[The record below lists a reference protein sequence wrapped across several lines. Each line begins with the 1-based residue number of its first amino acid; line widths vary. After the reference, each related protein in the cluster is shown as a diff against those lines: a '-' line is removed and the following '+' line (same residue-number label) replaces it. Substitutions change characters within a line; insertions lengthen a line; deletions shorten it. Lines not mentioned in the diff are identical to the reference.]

1 MQLSSSLAE
10 LSSDETMDP
19 PAEDFQ
25 QVLSID
31 QIRSIRASNN
41 YVERPAACCQ
51 QARSNP
57 PLPQPPPKQ
66 DRSQDPSSAPQ
77 DLHRSHSQQH
87 QVPPLQQQQPMS
99 HSSTAS
105 SVSQGTT
112 ASEQRLLSTLTP
124 SHSGHS
130 LIRTQPRPGE
140 LKGEEESPLKGAD
153 GEKPTTTTTTTSTA
167 STASTAS
174 LHHAG
179 HLLLVCEECGRCK
192 CPRCTAAR
200 SLPSC
205 WLCNQ
210 RCLCSPESLLDYG
223 TCLCCVKGLFYHCST
238 DDEDTCADDPCS
250 CGPGSCCARWA
261 AMSLLSLLM
270 PCLCCYFPTLA
281 CLKLCQRGYDGF
293 RRPGCRCQSHTNTVC
308 RKISSSSSTPF
319 PKTLDKPV

>member
-1 MQLSSSLAE
+1 
-10 LSSDETMDP
+10 MDP
-19 PAEDFQ
+19 PSEDFQ

-41 YVERPAACCQ
+41 YVERPAGRCQ
-51 QARSNP
+51 QTRSNPSLAQAPQKQEWSQHRLASSTFQDLHLSHQMP
-57 PLPQPPPKQ
+57 PLPQ
-66 DRSQDPSSAPQ
+66 
-77 DLHRSHSQQH
+77 H
-87 QVPPLQQQQPMS
+87 MS

-105 SVSQGTT
+105 SVSQSTS
-112 ASEQRLLSTLTP
+112 ASEQRLLSSLSP
-124 SHSGHS
+124 SSPSGRS
-130 LIRTQPRPGE
+130 PSRTQPAGGE
-140 LKGEEESPLKGAD
+140 TGAEEPPLKGLAEKGTPQGGD
-153 GEKPTTTTTTTSTA
+153 G
-167 STASTAS
+167 
-174 LHHAG
+174 HHRH
-179 HLLLVCEECGRCK
+179 HLLLLCEECGRCK
-192 CPRCTAAR
+192 CARCTAAR

-261 AMSLLSLLM
+261 AMSFLSLLM
-270 PCLCCYFPTLA
+270 PCLCCYFPTLG
-281 CLKLCQRGYDGF
+281 CLKLCQRGYDGLK
-293 RRPGCRCQSHTNTVC
+293 RPGCRCQSHTNTVC

>member
-1 MQLSSSLAE
+1 MQLSSSVAE
-10 LSSDETMDP
+10 LSCDETMDP

-41 YVERPAACCQ
+41 YVERPAACFQ

-57 PLPQPPPKQ
+57 SLSQPPHKQEWSQ
-66 DRSQDPSSAPQ
+66 DRLASSTFQ

-87 QVPPLQQQQPMS
+87 QVPPVQPHLS

-105 SVSQGTT
+105 SVSQSTT
-112 ASEQRLLSTLTP
+112 ASEQRLLSSLTP

-130 LIRTQPRPGE
+130 LVRTQPRGAE
-140 LKGEEESPLKGAD
+140 LKAEESPRKGA
-153 GEKPTTTTTTTSTA
+153 EQPA
-167 STASTAS
+167 A
-174 LHHAG
+174 HG
-179 HLLLVCEECGRCK
+179 HLLLCEACGRCR

-210 RCLCSPESLLDYG
+210 RCLCSAESLLDYG

-261 AMSLLSLLM
+261 AMSVLSLLL
-270 PCLCCYFPTLA
+270 PCLCCYFPTLG
-281 CLKLCQRGYDGF
+281 CLKLCQRGYDGLK
-293 RRPGCRCQSHTNTVC
+293 RPGCRCQSHTNTVC
-308 RKISSSSSTPF
+308 RKISSASGTPF

>member
-1 MQLSSSLAE
+1 MQLSSSVAE
-10 LSSDETMDP
+10 LSCDETMDP

-41 YVERPAACCQ
+41 YVERPAVCFQ

-57 PLPQPPPKQ
+57 SLSQPPHKQEWSQ
-66 DRSQDPSSAPQ
+66 DRLVSSTFQ
-77 DLHRSHSQQH
+77 DLPRSHSQQH
-87 QVPPLQQQQPMS
+87 QMPPLQQHMS

-105 SVSQGTT
+105 SVSQSTT
-112 ASEQRLLSTLTP
+112 ASDQRLLSSLTP

-130 LIRTQPRPGE
+130 LIRTQPRAGE
-140 LKGEEESPLKGAD
+140 LKLEESPLKGVA
-153 GEKPTTTTTTTSTA
+153 EKPT
-167 STASTAS
+167 
-174 LHHAG
+174 LHTG
-179 HLLLVCEECGRCK
+179 HLFICEECGRCK
-192 CPRCTAAR
+192 CARCTAAR

-261 AMSLLSLLM
+261 AMSFLSLLM
-270 PCLCCYFPTLA
+270 PCLCCYFPTLG
-281 CLKLCQRGYDGF
+281 CLKLCQRGYDGLK
-293 RRPGCRCQSHTNTVC
+293 RPGCRCQSHTNTVC
-308 RKISSSSSTPF
+308 RKISSSSGTPF

>member
-1 MQLSSSLAE
+1 
-10 LSSDETMDP
+10 MDP

-41 YVERPAACCQ
+41 YVERPAVCFQ

-57 PLPQPPPKQ
+57 SLSQPPHKQEWSQ
-66 DRSQDPSSAPQ
+66 DRLVSSTFQ

-87 QVPPLQQQQPMS
+87 QMPPLQPHMS

-105 SVSQGTT
+105 SGVT
-112 ASEQRLLSTLTP
+112 
-124 SHSGHS
+124 
-130 LIRTQPRPGE
+130 
-140 LKGEEESPLKGAD
+140 
-153 GEKPTTTTTTTSTA
+153 EKPT
-167 STASTAS
+167 
-174 LHHAG
+174 LHTG
-179 HLLLVCEECGRCK
+179 HLFICEECGRCK
-192 CPRCTAAR
+192 CARCTAAR

-261 AMSLLSLLM
+261 AMSFLSLLM
-270 PCLCCYFPTLA
+270 PCLCCYFPTLG
-281 CLKLCQRGYDGF
+281 CLKLCQRGYDGLK
-293 RRPGCRCQSHTNTVC
+293 RPGCRCQSHTNTVC
-308 RKISSSSSTPF
+308 RKISSSSGTPF
-319 PKTLDKPV
+319 PKALDKPV